1 MLLLLSV
8 LSLGKLAAYRVY
20 RHVLRYHCTSPHQVQ
35 AGIVASGDTVDP
47 VLHAWYRTRCTDGRA
62 TDDGRTFRRKQ
73 MCWSRSVRR
82 SSVGAVAVARG
93 KLPYGQAQGDFGMLT
108 ARRTINTD
116 NDKSRS
122 ETF

>member
-1 MLLLLSV
+1 
-8 LSLGKLAAYRVY
+8 
-20 RHVLRYHCTSPHQVQ
+20 
-35 AGIVASGDTVDP
+35 
-47 VLHAWYRTRCTDGRA
+47 
-62 TDDGRTFRRKQ
+62 

-122 ETF
+122 ETFWTLALTLEVRRRGTDVGGATTFFARDRLQTGVLITDFGRLSSQVALVSNQPDF